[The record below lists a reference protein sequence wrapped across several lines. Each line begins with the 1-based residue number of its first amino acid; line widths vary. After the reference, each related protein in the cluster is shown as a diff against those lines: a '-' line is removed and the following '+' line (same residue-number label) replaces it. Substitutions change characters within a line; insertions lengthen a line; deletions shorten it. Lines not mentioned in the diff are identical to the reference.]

1 MKWSFAVAFAVVAA
15 SGAASFAQDAWPTK
29 SVSVLVPFAAGGNTD
44 VLARIFAERL
54 SARLGQQF
62 VIENRAGAGGT
73 TGVVA
78 MTKAAAD
85 GYTLGV
91 ATTAGL
97 ASNAVIM
104 KDKLGY
110 NTERDIA
117 YLYNMATQ
125 PNLLVAHPSVP
136 AKTLPELAAWLKA
149 NPKTPYATSGIG
161 SSQHICGEM
170 LAQQAGVE
178 MSAVA
183 YRASNLQMQDLIAG
197 HIKLACDNFAT
208 AWEQV
213 KAGNARAIA
222 VGSPK
227 RYSFSPD
234 VPTFAETFPG
244 FECSPR
250 SVGSA
255 RPIST
260 RPSSPRLSPN
270 CRRSARS
277 RRSRRGWRCSALSQA
292 GLAARIS
299 PPTCVVSASA
309 LCRSSRKQASRCRSS
324 AAPGRRDW
332 LSGHDPVSISLS
344 IRSMNRATPA

>member
-234 VPTFAETFPG
+234 VPTFAETYPG
-244 FECSPR
+244 FEVLSAFGWIGQANLDKAIVAKIIAEL
-250 SVGSA
+250 SAVGEEPEVKKRLA
-255 RPIST
+255 LLGVE
-260 RPSSPRLSPN
+260 SS
-270 CRRSARS
+270 
-277 RRSRRGWRCSALSQA
+277 G
-292 GLAARIS
+292 
-299 PPTCVVSASA
+299 
-309 LCRSSRKQASRCRSS
+309 
-324 AAPGRRDW
+324 
-332 LSGHDPVSISLS
+332 LSGADFAAYM
-344 IRSMNRATPA
+344 RSERERLVPIVEKAGIQVP

>member
-1 MKWSFAVAFAVVAA
+1 
-15 SGAASFAQDAWPTK
+15 
-29 SVSVLVPFAAGGNTD
+29 
-44 VLARIFAERL
+44 
-54 SARLGQQF
+54 
-62 VIENRAGAGGT
+62 
-73 TGVVA
+73 

-136 AKTLPELAAWLKA
+136 AKTVLELVAWLKA

-161 SSQHICGEM
+161 SSQHVCGEM

-244 FECSPR
+244 FEVLSAFGWIGQANLDKAIVAKIIAEL
-250 SVGSA
+250 SAVGEEPEVKKRLA
-255 RPIST
+255 LLGVE
-260 RPSSPRLSPN
+260 SS
-270 CRRSARS
+270 
-277 RRSRRGWRCSALSQA
+277 G
-292 GLAARIS
+292 
-299 PPTCVVSASA
+299 
-309 LCRSSRKQASRCRSS
+309 
-324 AAPGRRDW
+324 
-332 LSGHDPVSISLS
+332 LSGADFAAYM
-344 IRSMNRATPA
+344 RSERERLVPIVEKAGIQVP

>member
-136 AKTLPELAAWLKA
+136 AKTVLELVAWLKA

-161 SSQHICGEM
+161 SSQHVCGEM

-244 FECSPR
+244 FEVLSAFGWIGQANLDKAIVAKIIAEL
-250 SVGSA
+250 SAVGEEPEVKKRLA
-255 RPIST
+255 LLGVE
-260 RPSSPRLSPN
+260 SS
-270 CRRSARS
+270 
-277 RRSRRGWRCSALSQA
+277 G
-292 GLAARIS
+292 
-299 PPTCVVSASA
+299 
-309 LCRSSRKQASRCRSS
+309 
-324 AAPGRRDW
+324 
-332 LSGHDPVSISLS
+332 LSGADFAVYM
-344 IRSMNRATPA
+344 RSERERLVPIVEKAGIQVP

>member
-1 MKWSFAVAFAVVAA
+1 MNWRLAFAFAVVAS
-15 SGAASFAQDAWPTK
+15 SGAATFAQDAWPTK
-29 SVSVLVPFAAGGNTD
+29 PVSVLVPFAAGGNTD

-62 VIENRAGAGGT
+62 LIENRAGAGGT

-136 AKTLPELAAWLKA
+136 AKTVLELVAWLKA

-161 SSQHICGEM
+161 SSQHVCGEM

-244 FECSPR
+244 FEVLSAFGWIGQANLDKAIVAKIIAEL
-250 SVGSA
+250 SAVGEEPEVKKRLA
-255 RPIST
+255 LLGVE
-260 RPSSPRLSPN
+260 SS
-270 CRRSARS
+270 
-277 RRSRRGWRCSALSQA
+277 G
-292 GLAARIS
+292 
-299 PPTCVVSASA
+299 
-309 LCRSSRKQASRCRSS
+309 
-324 AAPGRRDW
+324 
-332 LSGHDPVSISLS
+332 LSGAEFAAYM
-344 IRSMNRATPA
+344 RSERERLVPIVEKAGIQVP

>member
-1 MKWSFAVAFAVVAA
+1 MKLRFAVALAVVAS
-15 SGAASFAQDAWPTK
+15 SGAASFAQNAWPTK
-29 SVSVLVPFAAGGNTD
+29 PVVVMVPFAAGGNTD

-62 VIENRAGAGGT
+62 LIENRAGAGGT

-136 AKTLPELAAWLKA
+136 AKTLPELIAWLKA
-149 NPKTPYATSGIG
+149 NPKTPYATSGVG

-197 HIKLACDNFAT
+197 HIKLACDNFST

-222 VGSPK
+222 VGSPT

-234 VPTFAETFPG
+234 VPTFAETLPG
-244 FECSPR
+244 FE
-250 SVGSA
+250 VLSA
-255 RPIST
+255 F
-260 RPSSPRLSPN
+260 
-270 CRRSARS
+270 
-277 RRSRRGWRCSALSQA
+277 GWIGQA
-292 GLAARIS
+292 SLNKAITARIIAEL
-299 PPTCVVSASA
+299 SAVGQEPEVKKRLA
-309 LCRSSRKQASRCRSS
+309 TLGVESS
-324 AAPGRRDW
+324 G
-332 LSGHDPVSISLS
+332 LSGEDFAAYMRNERQRLAPIVEKAGICV
-344 IRSMNRATPA
+344 N

>member
-1 MKWSFAVAFAVVAA
+1 MKWRLAFAFAVVAS
-15 SGAASFAQDAWPTK
+15 SGAATFAQDAWPTK
-29 SVSVLVPFAAGGNTD
+29 PVSVLVPFAAGGNTD

-244 FECSPR
+244 FEVLSAFGWIGQANLDKAIVAKIIAEL
-250 SVGSA
+250 SAVGEEPEVKKRLA
-255 RPIST
+255 LLGVE
-260 RPSSPRLSPN
+260 SS
-270 CRRSARS
+270 
-277 RRSRRGWRCSALSQA
+277 G
-292 GLAARIS
+292 
-299 PPTCVVSASA
+299 
-309 LCRSSRKQASRCRSS
+309 
-324 AAPGRRDW
+324 
-332 LSGHDPVSISLS
+332 LSGAEFAAYM
-344 IRSMNRATPA
+344 RSERERLVPIVEKAGIQVP

>member
-1 MKWSFAVAFAVVAA
+1 MKLCFAVAFAVLAS
-15 SGAASFAQDAWPTK
+15 SGAATFAQDTWPTRP
-29 SVSVLVPFAAGGNTD
+29 VVVMVPFAAGGNTD

-62 VIENRAGAGGT
+62 LIENRAGAGGT
-73 TGVVA
+73 TGVVV
-78 MTKAAAD
+78 MTKAVAD
-85 GYTLGV
+85 GYTLAV

-110 NTERDIA
+110 STERDIA

-136 AKTLPELAAWLKA
+136 AKTLPELIAWLKA
-149 NPKTPYATSGIG
+149 NPKTPYATSGVG

-197 HIKLACDNFAT
+197 HIKLACDNFST

-234 VPTFAETFPG
+234 VPTFAETLPG
-244 FECSPR
+244 FEVLSAFGW
-250 SVGSA
+250 VGQASLDKAITAKIVAELSA
-255 RPIST
+255 VGQEPEVKK
-260 RPSSPRLSPN
+260 RL
-270 CRRSARS
+270 
-277 RRSRRGWRCSALSQA
+277 A
-292 GLAARIS
+292 GLG
-299 PPTCVVSASA
+299 VE
-309 LCRSSRKQASRCRSS
+309 SS
-324 AAPGRRDW
+324 G
-332 LSGHDPVSISLS
+332 LSGEDFAAYMRTERQRLVPIVEKAGIQV
-344 IRSMNRATPA
+344 P

>member
-1 MKWSFAVAFAVVAA
+1 MKLCFAVAFAVLAS
-15 SGAASFAQDAWPTK
+15 SGAATFAQDTWPTRP
-29 SVSVLVPFAAGGNTD
+29 VVVMVPFAAGGNTD

-62 VIENRAGAGGT
+62 LIENRAGAGGT
-73 TGVVA
+73 TGVVV
-78 MTKAAAD
+78 MTKAVAD
-85 GYTLGV
+85 GYTLAV

-110 NTERDIA
+110 STERDIA

-136 AKTLPELAAWLKA
+136 AKTLPELIAWLKA

-197 HIKLACDNFAT
+197 HIKLACDNFST

-234 VPTFAETFPG
+234 VPTFAETLPG
-244 FECSPR
+244 FEVLSAFGW
-250 SVGSA
+250 VGQASLDKAITAKIVAELSA
-255 RPIST
+255 VGQEPEVKK
-260 RPSSPRLSPN
+260 RL
-270 CRRSARS
+270 
-277 RRSRRGWRCSALSQA
+277 A
-292 GLAARIS
+292 GLG
-299 PPTCVVSASA
+299 VE
-309 LCRSSRKQASRCRSS
+309 SS
-324 AAPGRRDW
+324 G
-332 LSGHDPVSISLS
+332 LSGEDFAAYMRTERQRLVPIVEKAGIQV
-344 IRSMNRATPA
+344 P

>member
-1 MKWSFAVAFAVVAA
+1 MKRIAVALLVGAVA
-15 SGAASFAQDAWPTK
+15 SSCVTAEAQDLWPSKAVT
-29 SVSVLVPFAAGGNTD
+29 VVVPFAAGGNTD
-44 VLARIFAERL
+44 VLARIFAERM
-54 SARLGQQF
+54 SRRLGQQF
-62 VIENRAGAGGT
+62 VIENKAGAGGT
-73 TGVVA
+73 TGIVS
-78 MTKAAAD
+78 MTKAPTD
-85 GYTLGV
+85 GYTLAV

-136 AKTLPELAAWLKA
+136 AKTVPELAAWLKA

-244 FECSPR
+244 FEVLSAFGWIGQANLDKAIVAKIIAELSAVGEEPEVKKRLALLGVEPSRLAGDAFAAYMR
-250 SVGSA
+250 SERQRLA
-255 RPIST
+255 PIVDK
-260 RPSSPRLSPN
+260 
-270 CRRSARS
+270 
-277 RRSRRGWRCSALSQA
+277 A
-292 GLAARIS
+292 GIK
-299 PPTCVVSASA
+299 PP
-309 LCRSSRKQASRCRSS
+309 
-324 AAPGRRDW
+324 
-332 LSGHDPVSISLS
+332 
-344 IRSMNRATPA
+344 

>member
-1 MKWSFAVAFAVVAA
+1 MKWRLAVAFAVVAS
-15 SGAASFAQDAWPTK
+15 SGTISFAQDAWPTK

-244 FECSPR
+244 FEVLSAFGWIGQANLDKAIVAKIIAEL
-250 SVGSA
+250 SAVGEEPEVKKRLA
-255 RPIST
+255 LLGVE
-260 RPSSPRLSPN
+260 SS
-270 CRRSARS
+270 
-277 RRSRRGWRCSALSQA
+277 G
-292 GLAARIS
+292 
-299 PPTCVVSASA
+299 
-309 LCRSSRKQASRCRSS
+309 
-324 AAPGRRDW
+324 
-332 LSGHDPVSISLS
+332 LSGADFAAYM
-344 IRSMNRATPA
+344 RSERERLVPIVEKAGIQVP

>member
-161 SSQHICGEM
+161 SSQHVCGEM

-244 FECSPR
+244 FEVLSAFGWIGQANLDKAIVAKIIAEL
-250 SVGSA
+250 SAVGEEPEVKKRLA
-255 RPIST
+255 LLGVE
-260 RPSSPRLSPN
+260 SS
-270 CRRSARS
+270 
-277 RRSRRGWRCSALSQA
+277 G
-292 GLAARIS
+292 
-299 PPTCVVSASA
+299 
-309 LCRSSRKQASRCRSS
+309 
-324 AAPGRRDW
+324 
-332 LSGHDPVSISLS
+332 LSGADFAAYM
-344 IRSMNRATPA
+344 RSERERLVPIVEKAGIQVP

>member
-1 MKWSFAVAFAVVAA
+1 MKWPAFAVTLAAVASIGTA
-15 SGAASFAQDAWPTK
+15 TLAQDAWPTK
-29 SVSVLVPFAAGGNTD
+29 AVVVVVPFAAGGNTD

-54 SARLGQQF
+54 SARLRQQF
-62 VIENRAGAGGT
+62 VIENRAGGGGT
-73 TGVVA
+73 TGVA
-78 MTKAAAD
+78 YMTKSAAD

-104 KDKLGY
+104 KEKLGY
-110 NTERDIA
+110 NAERDIA

-136 AKTLPELAAWLKA
+136 AKTLPELIAWLKA

-170 LAQQAGVE
+170 LAQRAGLE

-197 HIKLACDNFAT
+197 HIKLACDNFST

-222 VGSPK
+222 IGSPQ

-234 VPTFAETFPG
+234 VPTFAESLPG
-244 FECSPR
+244 FE
-250 SVGSA
+250 VLSA
-255 RPIST
+255 FGWIGPASLDKAIVTKIIADLSAIGQE
-260 RPSSPRLSPN
+260 PEVKMRLAALGVEP
-270 CRRSARS
+270 
-277 RRSRRGWRCSALSQA
+277 SALSGEGFAAFMRSERERLAPIVDKA
-292 GLAARIS
+292 GI
-299 PPTCVVSASA
+299 T
-309 LCRSSRKQASRCRSS
+309 
-324 AAPGRRDW
+324 AP
-332 LSGHDPVSISLS
+332 
-344 IRSMNRATPA
+344 

>member
-136 AKTLPELAAWLKA
+136 AKTVLELVAWLKA

-161 SSQHICGEM
+161 SSQHVCGEM

-244 FECSPR
+244 FEVLSAFGWIGQANLDKAIVAKIIAEL
-250 SVGSA
+250 SAVGEEPEVKKRLA
-255 RPIST
+255 LLGVE
-260 RPSSPRLSPN
+260 SS
-270 CRRSARS
+270 
-277 RRSRRGWRCSALSQA
+277 G
-292 GLAARIS
+292 
-299 PPTCVVSASA
+299 
-309 LCRSSRKQASRCRSS
+309 
-324 AAPGRRDW
+324 
-332 LSGHDPVSISLS
+332 LSGAEFAAYM
-344 IRSMNRATPA
+344 RSERERLVPIVEKAGIQVP

>member
-1 MKWSFAVAFAVVAA
+1 MLGFQRAFIIGGRPAVRR
-15 SGAASFAQDAWPTK
+15 K
-29 SVSVLVPFAAGGNTD
+29 S
-44 VLARIFAERL
+44 
-54 SARLGQQF
+54 
-62 VIENRAGAGGT
+62 
-73 TGVVA
+73 
-78 MTKAAAD
+78 AAD

-104 KDKLGY
+104 KEKLGY
-110 NTERDIA
+110 NAERDIA

-136 AKTLPELAAWLKA
+136 AKTLPELIAWLKA

-170 LAQQAGVE
+170 LAQRAGLE

-197 HIKLACDNFAT
+197 HIKLACDNFST

-222 VGSPK
+222 IGSPQ

-234 VPTFAETFPG
+234 VPTFAESLPG
-244 FECSPR
+244 FE
-250 SVGSA
+250 
-255 RPIST
+255 
-260 RPSSPRLSPN
+260 
-270 CRRSARS
+270 
-277 RRSRRGWRCSALSQA
+277 
-292 GLAARIS
+292 
-299 PPTCVVSASA
+299 VVSAFGWIGPANLDKAIVTKIIADLSAIGQEPEVKMRLTALGVEPSA
-309 LCRSSRKQASRCRSS
+309 LNGEGFAAYMRSERERL
-324 AAPGRRDW
+324 APIVDKAGITA
-332 LSGHDPVSISLS
+332 P
-344 IRSMNRATPA
+344 

>member
-1 MKWSFAVAFAVVAA
+1 MKSPAFAVTLAAVA
-15 SGAASFAQDAWPTK
+15 SIGAAILAQDARAQEAWPTK
-29 SVSVLVPFAAGGNTD
+29 AVVVAVPFAAGGNTD
-44 VLARIFAERL
+44 VLARVFAERL
-54 SARLGQQF
+54 SARLRQQF
-62 VIENRAGAGGT
+62 VIENRAGGGGT
-73 TGVVA
+73 TGVA
-78 MTKAAAD
+78 YMTKSAAD

-110 NTERDIA
+110 NPEKDIA

-136 AKTLPELAAWLKA
+136 AKTLPELIAWLKA

-170 LAQQAGVE
+170 LAQRAGVE
-178 MSAVA
+178 MAAVA

-197 HIKLACDNFAT
+197 HIKLACDNFST

-222 VGSPK
+222 VGSPQ

-234 VPTFAETFPG
+234 VPTFAETLPG
-244 FECSPR
+244 FE
-250 SVGSA
+250 VISA
-255 RPIST
+255 F
-260 RPSSPRLSPN
+260 
-270 CRRSARS
+270 
-277 RRSRRGWRCSALSQA
+277 GWIGPA
-292 GLAARIS
+292 GLDKGVVTKAIAELSAVGQDPEVKTRLAALGVEPS
-299 PPTCVVSASA
+299 
-309 LCRSSRKQASRCRSS
+309 
-324 AAPGRRDW
+324 G
-332 LSGHDPVSISLS
+332 LSGEAFAAYM
-344 IRSMNRATPA
+344 RSERERLAPIVDKAGITAP

>member
-1 MKWSFAVAFAVVAA
+1 MKWRLAFAFAVVAS
-15 SGAASFAQDAWPTK
+15 SGAATFAQDAWPTK
-29 SVSVLVPFAAGGNTD
+29 PVSVLVPFAAGGNTD

-62 VIENRAGAGGT
+62 LIENRAGAGGT

-136 AKTLPELAAWLKA
+136 AKTVLELVAWLKA

-161 SSQHICGEM
+161 SSQHVCGEM

-244 FECSPR
+244 FEVLSAFGWIGQANLDKAIVAKIIAEL
-250 SVGSA
+250 SAVGEEPEVKKRLA
-255 RPIST
+255 LLGVE
-260 RPSSPRLSPN
+260 SS
-270 CRRSARS
+270 
-277 RRSRRGWRCSALSQA
+277 G
-292 GLAARIS
+292 
-299 PPTCVVSASA
+299 
-309 LCRSSRKQASRCRSS
+309 
-324 AAPGRRDW
+324 
-332 LSGHDPVSISLS
+332 LSGAEFAAYM
-344 IRSMNRATPA
+344 RSERERLVPIVEKAGIQVP

>member
-136 AKTLPELAAWLKA
+136 AKTVLELVAWLKA

-161 SSQHICGEM
+161 SSQHVCGEM

-244 FECSPR
+244 FEVLSAFGWIGQANLDKAIVAKIIAEL
-250 SVGSA
+250 SAVGEEPEVKKRLA
-255 RPIST
+255 LLGVE
-260 RPSSPRLSPN
+260 SS
-270 CRRSARS
+270 
-277 RRSRRGWRCSALSQA
+277 G
-292 GLAARIS
+292 
-299 PPTCVVSASA
+299 
-309 LCRSSRKQASRCRSS
+309 
-324 AAPGRRDW
+324 
-332 LSGHDPVSISLS
+332 LSGADFAAYM
-344 IRSMNRATPA
+344 RSERERLVPIVEKAGIQVP